1 MGRQRKM
8 GIYVGYESPSI
19 IKYLEPSTGDLFT
32 ARFAD
37 CHFDELS
44 FPTLGGENKLSEKE
58 ISWNELSLSHFDPR
72 TKQCELEVQ
81 KIIHL
86 QNLANQLPNA
96 FTDAKKV
103 TKSHVP
109 AINAPIKI
117 DVPVGKSI
125 ANESKARL
133 KRERPIGSRDKNPR
147 KRKGAKNTNCQI
159 EDKQEILVNPEEP
172 LDDENVILSIETQ
185 A

>member
-1 MGRQRKM
+1 M

-19 IKYLEPSTGDLFT
+19 IKYLEPSTRDLFT

-44 FPTLGGENKLSEKE
+44 FPTLGGENKPSEKE

-86 QNLANQLPNA
+86 
-96 FTDAKKV
+96 
-103 TKSHVP
+103 
-109 AINAPIKI
+109 
-117 DVPVGKSI
+117 
-125 ANESKARL
+125 
-133 KRERPIGSRDKNPR
+133 
-147 KRKGAKNTNCQI
+147 
-159 EDKQEILVNPEEP
+159 
-172 LDDENVILSIETQ
+172 
-185 A
+185 